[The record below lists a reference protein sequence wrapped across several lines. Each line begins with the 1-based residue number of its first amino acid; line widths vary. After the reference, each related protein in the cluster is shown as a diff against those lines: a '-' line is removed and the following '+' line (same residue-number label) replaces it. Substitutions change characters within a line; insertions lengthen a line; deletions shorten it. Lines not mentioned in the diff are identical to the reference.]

1 MGCCCSLINLESPCG
16 LNGVLVSALGRQC
29 YRFLGDA
36 KALLGSVERDLFP
49 DRHNVPSIDAIPK
62 VHPPS
67 LLVARPCLTVFDDL
81 PAHFALFTLALVTSL
96 TRQHGMSSQSPSMF
110 STQCHAERAIQTGL
124 CHWGD

>member
-29 YRFLGDA
+29 YRFLSDA

-49 DRHNVPSIDAIPK
+49 DRHNVPSIDAILK

-67 LLVARPCLTVFDDL
+67 LLVARGPV
-81 PAHFALFTLALVTSL
+81 
-96 TRQHGMSSQSPSMF
+96 
-110 STQCHAERAIQTGL
+110 
-124 CHWGD
+124 